1 MVSGPPWRLK
11 AMAPLTVVFCALTM
25 CAVIVDRVA
34 PGAPASRMLLHRD
47 TSNPFGVVGAVEY
60 PRHAVGVD
68 GVRVNLPR
76 PARRIVSQEWSL
88 DEYLYSLVPAERVIG
103 VSQAAYDGRFS
114 NISDIAARLRPTIA
128 ADVEAV
134 VTMNPDLVIVS
145 STARADFTE
154 LLRTAG
160 VPVYRAYT
168 TPTSLAEIEQ
178 QIRILGYL
186 VADDAAA
193 AAVWSTFHE
202 AVALAALRRPAA
214 DAPRVLGLNGHFAY
228 GSHTVFDDVLRV
240 LGATNVAAAA
250 GVEGY
255 TLMNPE
261 EILRANPGWII
272 TGAPIDTED
281 DVRER
286 LFADVSL
293 ATTDAGRAGRV
304 VVVDQRVFTA
314 LSPFTARL
322 LETLGDA
329 LYGRKS

>member
-1 MVSGPPWRLK
+1 
-11 AMAPLTVVFCALTM
+11 MAPLTFVVCALTV
-25 CAVIVDRVA
+25 CAVMVDRFA
-34 PGAPASRMLLHRD
+34 PGAPASRMMLHRD
-47 TSNPFGVVGAVEY
+47 VSHPFGVVGAAVY

-68 GVRVNLPR
+68 GVRVDLPR

-88 DEYLYSLVPAERVIG
+88 DEYLYSLVPADRLIG
-103 VSQAAYDGRFS
+103 VSQAAFDARFS
-114 NISDIAARLRPTIA
+114 NISDIAARLRPAIA

-154 LLRTAG
+154 LLRAAG
-160 VPVYRAYT
+160 VRVYRAYT
-168 TPTSLAEIEQ
+168 TPASLTEIEE

-193 AAVWSTFHE
+193 AAVRSTFHE
-202 AVALAALRRPAA
+202 AVAMAALRRTAGE
-214 DAPRVLGLNGHFAY
+214 APRVIGLNGHFAY

-240 LGATNVAAAA
+240 LGAKNVAGAA

-255 TLMNPE
+255 APMDPE
-261 EILRANPGWII
+261 GILRANPGWIV
-272 TGAPIDTED
+272 TGAAAGTED
-281 DVRER
+281 DVRAR
-286 LFADVSL
+286 LLADVSL
-293 ATTDAGRAGRV
+293 AATDAGRAGHLV
-304 VVVDQRVFTA
+304 VIDQRVFTA

-322 LETLGDA
+322 LEVLGDA